1 MTDLTVQSP
10 VESPRSAQPIAGA
23 SAAKRAADRVLVAR
37 WLMAVAGLVAIMV
50 LVGGATR
57 LTDSGLSITEWKPVT
72 GVMPPLTQEAW
83 LEEFDKYRQIPEYQ
97 LVNKGM
103 SLAAFKEIYYWEWG
117 HRLLGRVIGLAF
129 FLPFLFF
136 LVTKRIERAHIAP
149 LVGLFALGGLQG
161 VIGWFMVASGLVDR
175 VDVSQYRLALHL
187 GMAFLVFA
195 LLLGFALHLAKPFA
209 SRVHALEADRLK
221 RPLTILLVLVF
232 GQIVYGG
239 FVAGLDAGYVYAT
252 WPLMDG
258 AVVPPGL
265 FPSGFVALFE
275 DRLTVQ
281 FFHRVYAY
289 ALVLAV
295 FAFGFWVLRSLS
307 DQTLKRWAG
316 LLCAAVFL
324 QAAIGIATVVMI
336 VPMALGLAH
345 QAGAMTLLGVLVAY
359 RHRVG
364 ANRGIIL
371 PQHVT
376 PAAA

>member
-10 VESPRSAQPIAGA
+10 VESPRAAQPIAGA

-221 RPLTILLVLVF
+221 RPLTILLVLVL

-258 AVVPPGL
+258 AVIPPGL

-316 LLCAAVFL
+316 LLCAAIFL